1 MPAQAPKTVTLTA
14 REIEILREVQRRA
27 PWKPL
32 DDLFPAQRQFVQDK
46 HRFKAAL
53 CGRRGG
59 KTTSVQLNAIDVCL
73 KKPRAN
79 VLYIALTLDSA
90 RNLFF
95 APLKQVCKDKGIN
108 VHPNET
114 LLSITFSNGSTIK
127 CRGADRAKEIEKF
140 RGEAFDL
147 VIIDEAASFDTYI
160 DGLIDEVLTP
170 ALLDRLGTIVLIG
183 TPSARFSGLF
193 YKVTRPEVDQREP
206 GWHVYSWTSYDNPTI
221 PHAAAELDRI
231 KKARGWNDQTPS
243 FLREYLARWIRSDE
257 DFVYNFDEKRNTYIP
272 EKDTKHGL
280 LPAFDW
286 NFILSVDIG
295 FRDQTAFVVS
305 AFAQNC
311 PDWYIVEA
319 FAKSEMIPSDVAA
332 MMIQLRDRYETHKIV
347 MDCGA
352 LGLPIAEEFRARYEL
367 QIQPAEKK
375 EKLAAIEL
383 MNSDMLNGRVKVPPG
398 CPVVAQWQTLQFDEN
413 GLEDPR
419 CKNDMADAALY
430 GWRYARHYLP
440 GDAEK
445 PKETLDSQMAAYWEQ
460 KARAQQNNSA
470 REWWEGRSNPFEENA
485 NGDSDY

>member
-1 MPAQAPKTVTLTA
+1 MTAPAPAKVTISEKEL
-14 REIEILREVQRRA
+14 EILRELQRRA
-27 PWKPL
+27 PWQPL
-32 DDLFPAQRQFVQDK
+32 GELFPAQRQFVEDK

-59 KTTSVQLNAIDVCL
+59 KTTSVLMNATDVCL

-95 APLKQVCKDKGIN
+95 NPLKQLCKDKNIN
-108 VHPNET
+108 VHSNET
-114 LLSITFSNGSTIK
+114 LLSITFANGSTIK

-147 VIIDEAASFDTYI
+147 VIIDEAASFDSYI

-193 YKVTRPEVDQREP
+193 YKVTRPEVGEREP

-221 PHAAAELDRI
+221 PHAKTELDRI
-231 KKARGWNDQTPS
+231 KKARGWTDTTPS
-243 FLREYLARWIRSDE
+243 FLREYLARWVRSDE
-257 DFVYNFDEKRNTYIP
+257 DFVYNFSEERNLYTP
-272 EKDTKHGL
+272 DAKTEHGL

-286 NFILSVDIG
+286 NFILSVDLG

-311 PDWYIVEA
+311 PDWFIVEA
-319 FAKSEMIPSDVAA
+319 FARSEMIPSDVASL
-332 MMIQLRDRYETHKIV
+332 MIQLRDKYKVHKIV

-367 QIQPAEKK
+367 QIQAAEKK

-383 MNSDMLNGRVKVPPG
+383 MNSDMLNGRVRVPVG
-398 CPVVAQWQTLQFDEN
+398 CPVIAQWQSLQFDEN

-419 CKNDMADAALY
+419 CKNDLADAALY
-430 GWRYARHYLP
+430 GWRYAKHYLP
-440 GDAEK
+440 KDAEA
-445 PKETLDSQMAAYWEQ
+445 PTETIDSKMAAYWAQRE
-460 KARAQQNNSA
+460 RALQNNNA
-470 REWWEGRSNPFEENA
+470 QEWWEGMNNPFSEA
-485 NGDSDY
+485 GYDG